1 MRYIEWKIKNA
12 KGFKFSG
19 GLMKRTISVILVLL
33 WISSLFAYSGDAER
47 YLNSGLAKCQTS
59 DYAGA
64 IRDFNKAIELD
75 PKLAGAYGGRGLAEY
90 KLCDYK
96 GAIRDLNKAIE
107 LNPKLAVSY
116 HNRGNA
122 KFKSGDYKGAIKD
135 YDIHIALEPNDSID
149 YFNRGLS
156 RSNLGDKKGALED
169 LKKARDLGYNKAS
182 DAIKKIKKSN

>member
-1 MRYIEWKIKNA
+1 MIYLGEDKKNS

-19 GLMKRTISVILVLL
+19 GFMKRVISVILFLFCLSLL
-33 WISSLFAYSGDAER
+33 FVYSDDAER
-47 YLNSGLAKCQTS
+47 YLNSGLTKCQTS

-64 IRDFNKAIELD
+64 IRDFNKAIELN

-96 GAIRDLNKAIE
+96 GAIKDLNKAIE

-135 YDIHIALEPNDSID
+135 YDIHIALEPNNSID

-156 RSNLGDKKGALED
+156 RSNLGDKKGALQD
-169 LKKARDLGYNKAS
+169 LKKAKDLGYNKAS
-182 DAIKKIKKSN
+182 DTIKKIKTGN